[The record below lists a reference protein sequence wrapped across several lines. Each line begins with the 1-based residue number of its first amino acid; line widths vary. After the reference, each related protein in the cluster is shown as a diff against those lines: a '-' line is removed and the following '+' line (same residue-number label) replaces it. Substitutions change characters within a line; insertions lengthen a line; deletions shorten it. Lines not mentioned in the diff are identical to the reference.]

1 MIESSTLYGRINNCS
16 WSEEFMP
23 GLGTLCYCMC
33 ESPTAV
39 FFSIIEPASTSGW
52 TEAFKL
58 EFSSFPEIQL
68 YATMGLIW
76 NS

>member
-1 MIESSTLYGRINNCS
+1 
-16 WSEEFMP
+16 
-23 GLGTLCYCMC
+23 MC